1 MSWRVGA
8 NEKDPCTHTGAL
20 QRKVLAGATQGVVSL
35 DACGSNFRDLSQ
47 EDRRPRHSADRVN
60 RELTI
65 LFAESTEWCPLTTRR
80 LVTRVRSGSCQTHA
94 NRRRAIL
101 KCWTGEWRHTQK
113 FLLGTGKFTTVNVD
127 DKGRSRSGVSRKP
140 TTVNVDEEATQ
151 K

>member
-8 NEKDPCTHTGAL
+8 NEKDPYTHRGFATNGACGSNT
-20 QRKVLAGATQGVVSL
+20 RRCEPG
-35 DACGSNFRDLSQ
+35 ACGSNFRDLSQ
-47 EDRRPRHSADRVN
+47 EDRRPR
-60 RELTI
+60 ELTI
-65 LFAESTEWCPLTTRR
+65 LLAESTEWCPLTTRR